1 MADTITKV
9 VTVDVSGA
17 VKSLKEMREEVESS
31 GYTFKSLGEA
41 KKYIDLLRASL
52 LDLDETS
59 DEYIDRVEEIDKVQ
73 EKLNKA
79 MKVTGSTLKAAKG
92 SYNDLSKRMS
102 ELKKAFKATND
113 EAERK
118 VLAKQIGDINNQLKG
133 MDASIGNFQRNVGN
147 YEAAFTSG
155 INNIAGK
162 IEALGNPLAIAK
174 KGVMALSNAFKTLIM
189 NPVGAVI
196 MAIVAALAALKK
208 GFDSDEE
215 ASNSLNRALAALK
228 PIMDAV
234 TNLFAGFA
242 RIVGGIAEKAIP
254 AMVNALQKAAG
265 WMMKV
270 LNTLGIVSDETLAN
284 FNKNIEAQKQ
294 AVKTSQELVAL
305 EQDARKKERDLT
317 VQRAKTERDVS
328 ELRAK
333 AAQKEKYSA
342 QEREKFLQEAVNKER
357 ELNKAELDLAQQ
369 QYDIAKKKSEMT
381 VNSAK
386 DNDELAA
393 AEAKLYETQRNYYDK
408 ERGLSK
414 ELQKTRKEQAATT
427 KSTADE
433 EKKALEELEKERE
446 KEMEQV
452 AEIQKR
458 VTRELMDGKER
469 DLDVLKE
476 KYEQEK
482 ALLEKYGEDT
492 VNLTKRYEQEKARIK
507 AGEGE
512 KNISSNNTGFGFKKL
527 QIENEIKDENERN
540 LMLAKLEEDRILTEK
555 RGYEELL
562 KIDNLTD
569 EERERYTEKVEEC
582 ELRLQEAKLKTQ
594 KVMDEIH
601 QQEME
606 RIKAERE
613 AQIELVQTIASIMGT
628 VADAWQD
635 AIERRVEEGKISE
648 EEGEKEFERVK
659 ALQIATATINT
670 IAGAIAAFMKAQ
682 ETYLQPYGLIIGAA
696 SAAAVTAS
704 GIAQIAKIKSTSI
717 GGGGS
722 LSEGSSGSSG
732 VATPTQQ
739 AVQYAPQ
746 YSTQVTGQSDTVN
759 LANAV
764 GAAQGDQRVYVVES
778 DIAQAG
784 KKVEVRESESTF

>member
-1 MADTITKV
+1 MAEEIKKV
-9 VTVDVSGA
+9 ISVDVSGA
-17 VKSLKEMREEVESS
+17 VRSLKEMKEEVEAS
-31 GYTFKSLGEA
+31 GYSFHSLGEA

-52 LDLDETS
+52 LDLDDTS
-59 DEYIDRVEEIDKVQ
+59 EEYEERVKEIDVVQ

-79 MKVTGSTLKAAKG
+79 MKVTGSTLKTAKG

-102 ELKKAFKATND
+102 ELKKQFKATND

-118 VLAKQIGDINNQLKG
+118 VLSKQIASINNELKN

-147 YEAAFTSG
+147 YEAAFSKGLTD
-155 INNIAGK
+155 IAGK

-174 KGVMALSNAFKTLIM
+174 NGVKALSTAFKSLIA

-196 MAIVAALAALKK
+196 MAIVGALAALKK

-228 PIMDAV
+228 PVMNAI

-254 AMVNALQKAAG
+254 ALVNALQKAGG

-284 FNKNIEAQKQ
+284 FNKNIEAQK
-294 AVKTSQELVAL
+294 ASVKASQELVAL
-305 EQDARKKERDLT
+305 EQDARKKERELMT
-317 VQRAKTERDVS
+317 QRAKTERDVS

-333 AAQKEKYSA
+333 AAQKDKYSA
-342 QEREKFLQEAVNKER
+342 KEREAFLQEAVTKER
-357 ELNKAELDLAQQ
+357 EINKQELDLAQQ
-369 QYDIAKKKSEMT
+369 QYDIAKRKSEMT

-393 AEAKLYETQRNYYDK
+393 AEANLYSVQKNYYDK

-427 KSTADE
+427 KAAVDE
-433 EKKALEELEKERE
+433 EKKSLEELAKERE
-446 KEMEQV
+446 KELEQV

-458 VTRELMDGKER
+458 VTRELMTGEER
-469 DLDVLKE
+469 DLDVLEE
-476 KYEQEK
+476 KYLKEK

-492 VNLTKRYEQEKARIK
+492 VNLTRRYEQEKARIK

-512 KNISSNNTGFGFKKL
+512 KNISSNNTGFGLKKM
-527 QIENEIKDENERN
+527 QIENEIKDETERN

-555 RGYEELL
+555 KGYEKLL
-562 KIDNLTD
+562 EIDNLTD
-569 EERERYTEKVEEC
+569 EEREKYTEKVEEC
-582 ELRLQEAKLKTQ
+582 ELRLQAAKLNTK
-594 KVMDEIH
+594 KVVEDAADAEKKKLEELRDTYMDIT
-601 QQEME
+601 
-606 RIKAERE
+606 A
-613 AQIELVQTIASIMGT
+613 AIADLMGT
-628 VADAWQD
+628 VADAWQES
-635 AIERRVEEGKISE
+635 IERKIESGKVSQ

-659 ALQIATATINT
+659 ALQIATATIST
-670 IAGAIAAFMKAQ
+670 IAGAVAAFMKCQ
-682 ETYLQPYGLIIGAA
+682 EQYGEPYGLIIGAA
-696 SAAAVTAS
+696 TAAAVTAS

-722 LSEGSSGSSG
+722 LNQGSSG
-732 VATPTQQ
+732 VAAPTQQ
-739 AVQYAPQ
+739 ATQYSPQ
-746 YSTQVTGQSDTVN
+746 YSTQVTGQSETVN

-764 GAAQGDQRVYVVES
+764 TSAQGDTRVYVVES

>member
-1 MADTITKV
+1 MADEIKKV
-9 VTVDVSGA
+9 IEVDVTSA

-59 DEYIDRVEEIDKVQ
+59 DEYVDRVEEIDKVQ

-317 VQRAKTERDVS
+317 VQRAKTERDVN
-328 ELRAK
+328 ELRVK
-333 AAQKEKYSA
+333 ATQKDKYSA
-342 QEREKFLQEAVNKER
+342 KEREKFLQEAVNKER

-369 QYDIAKKKSEMT
+369 QYDIAKKRSEMT

-393 AEAKLYETQRNYYDK
+393 AEAKLYETQSRYYEK
-408 ERGLSK
+408 ERSLSTA
-414 ELQKTRKEQAATT
+414 LQKTRKEQAATT

-476 KYEQEK
+476 KYEEEK

-555 RGYEELL
+555 KGYEELL

-569 EERERYTEKVEEC
+569 EEREKYAEKVEEC
-582 ELRLQEAKLKTQ
+582 ELRLQAAKLKTQ
-594 KVMDEIH
+594 EVMDEIH
-601 QQEME
+601 RKEME

-628 VADAWQD
+628 VADMWQES
-635 AIERRVEEGKISE
+635 IERRVEAGEISE

-659 ALQIATATINT
+659 ALQIASATINT
-670 IAGAIAAFMKAQ
+670 IAGAIAAFMSAQ
-682 ETYLQPYGLIIGAA
+682 SLTYPLNLIIGAA

>member
-9 VTVDVSGA
+9 VTVDVTGA

-59 DEYIDRVEEIDKVQ
+59 DEYVDRVEEIDKVQ

-155 INNIAGK
+155 INSIAGK

-196 MAIVAALAALKK
+196 MAIVGALAALKK

-215 ASNSLNRALAALK
+215 ASNSLHRALSALQ
-228 PIMDAV
+228 PIMNAV

-294 AVKTSQELVAL
+294 AVKTSQELMTL
-305 EQDARKKERDLT
+305 EQDARKKERDLM
-317 VQRAKTERDVS
+317 VQRAKTERDVN

-333 AAQKEKYSA
+333 AAKKDKYTA

-369 QYDIAKKKSEMT
+369 QYDIVKRRSEMV

-386 DNDELAA
+386 DNEELAA
-393 AEAKLYETQRNYYDK
+393 AEAKLYDTQSRYYEK
-408 ERGLSK
+408 ERSLSTA
-414 ELQKTRKEQAATT
+414 LQKTKKEQAAAT
-427 KSTADE
+427 KSAADE

-446 KEMEQV
+446 KELEQV

-458 VTRELMDGKER
+458 VTRELMTGEER

-507 AGEGE
+507 AGDIEG
-512 KNISSNNTGFGFKKL
+512 KFKGKSDYYELRKL
-527 QIENEIKDENERN
+527 QIENEVQAEEEKNIR
-540 LMLAKLEEDRILTEK
+540 LAKLNEERLQDEK
-555 RGYEELL
+555 RMYDELL
-562 KIDNLTD
+562 ALDDLDLQKRETYVTARELL
-569 EERERYTEKVEEC
+569 EER
-582 ELRLQEAKLKTQ
+582 
-594 KVMDEIH
+594 I
-601 QQEME
+601 
-606 RIKAERE
+606 RE
-613 AQIELVQTIASIMGT
+613 AQRKTQEEEEKARQKAEEEAKKIKEAYLELADALTSVLGS
-628 VADAWQD
+628 VADMWQD

-659 ALQIATATINT
+659 ALQIASATINT

-682 ETYLQPYGLIIGAA
+682 ETYPQPYGLIVGAA

-722 LSEGSSGSSG
+722 LSEGGSSSG

>member
-1 MADTITKV
+1 MADEITKIIS
-9 VTVDVSGA
+9 VDVTSA

-118 VLAKQIGDINNQLKG
+118 VLAKQIASINSELKN

-147 YEAAFTSG
+147 YEAAFSKG
-155 INNIAGK
+155 ITDIAGK

-215 ASNSLNRALAALK
+215 ASNALHRALAALQ
-228 PIMDAV
+228 PIMNAV

-284 FNKNIEAQKQ
+284 FNKNIEAQKE

-333 AAQKEKYSA
+333 AAQKDKYTA

-369 QYDIAKKKSEMT
+369 QYDIVKKRSEMT

-386 DNDELAA
+386 DNEELAA
-393 AEAKLYETQRNYYDK
+393 AEAKLYETQSRYYEK
-408 ERGLSK
+408 ERSLSTA
-414 ELQKTRKEQAATT
+414 LQKTRKEQAATT
-427 KSTADE
+427 KSTADD

-452 AEIQKR
+452 AEIQQR
-458 VTRELMDGKER
+458 VTRELMDGTER

-476 KYEQEK
+476 KYEKEK

-594 KVMDEIH
+594 KVMDDIH
-601 QQEME
+601 QQELE
-606 RIKAERE
+606 RIKAEKE
-613 AQIELVQTIASIMGT
+613 AQIELVETIADIMGT
-628 VADAWQD
+628 VADAWQE

-670 IAGAIAAFMKAQ
+670 IAGAIAAFTKAQ
-682 ETYLQPYGLIIGAA
+682 ETYPQPYGLIIGAA

-722 LSEGSSGSSG
+722 LSEGGSSSG

-739 AVQYAPQ
+739 ATQYAPQ
-746 YSTQVTGQSDTVN
+746 YSTQVTGQSETVN

-784 KKVEVRESESTF
+784 RKVEVRESESTF

>member
-1 MADTITKV
+1 M
-9 VTVDVSGA
+9 
-17 VKSLKEMREEVESS
+17 
-31 GYTFKSLGEA
+31 
-41 KKYIDLLRASL
+41 RASL

-196 MAIVAALAALKK
+196 MAIVAALAALKQ

-215 ASNSLNRALAALK
+215 ASNALHRALAALQ
-228 PIMDAV
+228 PIMNAV
-234 TNLFAGFA
+234 TNLFASFA

-294 AVKTSQELVAL
+294 AVKTSQELEAL
-305 EQDARKKERDLT
+305 KQDARKKERDLT

-333 AAQKEKYSA
+333 AADKEKYSA
-342 QEREKFLQEAVNKER
+342 KEREKFLQEAVNKER
-357 ELNKAELDLAQQ
+357 ELNKQELDLAQQ
-369 QYDIAKKKSEMT
+369 QYDIAKKRSEMT

-386 DNDELAA
+386 DNEELAA
-393 AEAKLYETQRNYYDK
+393 AEAKLYETQRNYYEK

-458 VTRELMDGKER
+458 VTRELMDGTER

-476 KYEQEK
+476 KYEKEK

-569 EERERYTEKVEEC
+569 EEREKYAEKVEEC
-582 ELRLQEAKLKTQ
+582 ELRLQAAKLKTQ
-594 KVMDEIH
+594 EVMDEIH
-601 QQEME
+601 RKEME

-628 VADAWQD
+628 VADMWQES
-635 AIERRVEEGKISE
+635 IERRVEAGEISE

-659 ALQIATATINT
+659 ALQIASATINT

-682 ETYLQPYGLIIGAA
+682 ETYPQPYGLIVGAA

-722 LSEGSSGSSG
+722 LSEGGSSSG

>member
-1 MADTITKV
+1 M
-9 VTVDVSGA
+9 
-17 VKSLKEMREEVESS
+17 
-31 GYTFKSLGEA
+31 
-41 KKYIDLLRASL
+41 
-52 LDLDETS
+52 
-59 DEYIDRVEEIDKVQ
+59 
-73 EKLNKA
+73 
-79 MKVTGSTLKAAKG
+79 
-92 SYNDLSKRMS
+92 
-102 ELKKAFKATND
+102 
-113 EAERK
+113 
-118 VLAKQIGDINNQLKG
+118 
-133 MDASIGNFQRNVGN
+133 
-147 YEAAFTSG
+147 
-155 INNIAGK
+155 
-162 IEALGNPLAIAK
+162 
-174 KGVMALSNAFKTLIM
+174 
-189 NPVGAVI
+189 
-196 MAIVAALAALKK
+196 
-208 GFDSDEE
+208 
-215 ASNSLNRALAALK
+215 
-228 PIMDAV
+228 
-234 TNLFAGFA
+234 
-242 RIVGGIAEKAIP
+242 
-254 AMVNALQKAAG
+254 
-265 WMMKV
+265 
-270 LNTLGIVSDETLAN
+270 
-284 FNKNIEAQKQ
+284 
-294 AVKTSQELVAL
+294 
-305 EQDARKKERDLT
+305 
-317 VQRAKTERDVS
+317 
-328 ELRAK
+328 
-333 AAQKEKYSA
+333 
-342 QEREKFLQEAVNKER
+342 
-357 ELNKAELDLAQQ
+357 
-369 QYDIAKKKSEMT
+369 
-381 VNSAK
+381 
-386 DNDELAA
+386 
-393 AEAKLYETQRNYYDK
+393 
-408 ERGLSK
+408 
-414 ELQKTRKEQAATT
+414 
-427 KSTADE
+427 
-433 EKKALEELEKERE
+433 
-446 KEMEQV
+446 
-452 AEIQKR
+452 
-458 VTRELMDGKER
+458 
-469 DLDVLKE
+469 KE

-555 RGYEELL
+555 KGYEELL

-659 ALQIATATINT
+659 ALQIASATINT
-670 IAGAIAAFMKAQ
+670 IAGAIAAFMSAQ
-682 ETYLQPYGLIIGAA
+682 SLTYPLNLIIGAA

-722 LSEGSSGSSG
+722 LSEGGSSSG